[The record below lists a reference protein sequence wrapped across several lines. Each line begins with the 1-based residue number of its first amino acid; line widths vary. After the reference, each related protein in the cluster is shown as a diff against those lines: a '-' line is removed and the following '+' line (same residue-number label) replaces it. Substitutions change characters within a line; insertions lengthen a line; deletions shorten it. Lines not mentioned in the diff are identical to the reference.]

1 MARGQAHSD
10 ETRAA
15 VIAALLTGE
24 GVNEVSRRMQ
34 LDKSIVSRIKSTM
47 GDEKLQQVATEK
59 ATRMESLLV
68 DYLQSNVAALKAICD
83 VTKDASY
90 LKRQPASEIAALHAE
105 LATRAF
111 RLLEAEAIEAP

>member
-24 GVNEVSRRMQ
+24 GVSEVARRMKLPRQ
-34 LDKSIVSRIKSTM
+34 TVSEIKM
-47 GDEKLQQVATEK
+47 VIAPERLGQVRTEK
-59 ATRMESLLV
+59 AARMESMLV
-68 DYLQSNVAALKAICD
+68 NYLQSNVAALTAICD

-111 RLLEAEAIEAP
+111 RLLEAEAIESP